1 MKKLNNN
8 SDKTQRETGCVKQPI
23 CVRSAMQKLSEE
35 HQNLVC
41 TLAKE
46 YLREGGYKQEELQ
59 KLISVC
65 AKALKKIIETN
76 HRDGNNKI
84 SEEFAKLHIIEAMDK
99 YYMKD
104 YNWSERLDHIAYMF
118 NVRTN
123 RKKYENFIVNA
134 IYTKVNNQELMPVT
148 QQCIKNEGKYYF
160 IDLYFPQIN
169 FGVEI
174 DEGHHLNEENKKKDQ
189 VREEDIKTAIECE
202 VMRISIFD
210 ERKKK
215 KTYHEICKDIDK
227 TVDRINFL
235 ISEKGSIKWISND
248 EEKNKVIENKQF
260 SITDNAYYN
269 SITEIYNICGGKL
282 DGSGDAESLGGCY
295 YRRNEKYHLWVPTL
309 TIEHNGNTAAAKTK
323 YMNFLSEDKET
334 ITEISQNGFKE
345 DEYLEKNL
353 RAVFLRVKD
362 VFGRKCIKFIGIF
375 EFKNYEE
382 GNNNKRFFKR
392 IAETVEI
399 SDLKPTSNT

>member
-8 SDKTQRETGCVKQPI
+8 SDKTQRKTGCVKQPV
-23 CVRSAMQKLSEE
+23 CETLQKLSEE
-35 HQNLVC
+35 YQNLVC
-41 TLAKE
+41 TLAEE
-46 YLREGGYKQEELQ
+46 YLLEIGGNEQEKQEKQ

-65 AKALKKIIETN
+65 AKALKQAIEAQSE
-76 HRDGNNKI
+76 GNNNF
-84 SEEFAKLHIIEAMDK
+84 SEEFAKQHIIKAMDK

-118 NVRTN
+118 NVRTK

-148 QQCIKNEGKYYF
+148 QQCVKNEGKYYF

-210 ERKKK
+210 DSKKK
-215 KTYHEICKDIDK
+215 KTYQEICKDIDN
-227 TVDRINFL
+227 TVDRINSL
-235 ISEKGSIKWISND
+235 ISKKGGISWISND
-248 EEKNKVIENKQF
+248 KEIKIVIEKGVF

-269 SITEIYNICGGKL
+269 TITQIVNICGGKL

-295 YRRNEKYHLWVPTL
+295 YRRNKEYHIWVPTL

-323 YMNFLSEDKET
+323 YMNFLSEDKLT
-334 ITEISQNGFKE
+334 ITEISKNGFKE
-345 DEYLEKNL
+345 DKYLEINK
-353 RAVFLRVKD
+353 RAVFLRLKD
-362 VFGRKCIKFIGIF
+362 VFGRMCIKFIGIF
-375 EFKNYEE
+375 KFDGYEDASMK
-382 GNNNKRFFKR
+382 KRFFTRTEEK
-392 IAETVEI
+392 VEI
-399 SDLKPTSNT
+399 SKLKP

>member
-1 MKKLNNN
+1 
-8 SDKTQRETGCVKQPI
+8 
-23 CVRSAMQKLSEE
+23 
-35 HQNLVC
+35 
-41 TLAKE
+41 
-46 YLREGGYKQEELQ
+46 
-59 KLISVC
+59 
-65 AKALKKIIETN
+65 
-76 HRDGNNKI
+76 
-84 SEEFAKLHIIEAMDK
+84 
-99 YYMKD
+99 MKD

-148 QQCIKNEGKYYF
+148 QQCVKNEGKYYF

-215 KTYHEICKDIDK
+215 KTYQEICKDIDK

-295 YRRNEKYHLWVPTL
+295 YRRNEEYHLWVPTL

-323 YMNFLSEDKET
+323 YMNFLSENKET

-345 DEYLEKNL
+345 DDYLEKNK

-375 EFKNYEE
+375 KFNNYEE
-382 GNNNKRFFKR
+382 GNNNKRFFIR
-392 IAETVEI
+392 IAETVKI
-399 SDLKPTSNT
+399 SDLRPTSNT

>member
-8 SDKTQRETGCVKQPI
+8 SDKTQRESGCVKQPI

-41 TLAKE
+41 TLAEE

-65 AKALKKIIETN
+65 AKALKKIIETS

-104 YNWSERLDHIAYMF
+104 YDWSERLDHIAYMF
-118 NVRTN
+118 NVRTK

-134 IYTKVNNQELMPVT
+134 IYTKVNNPNLMPVT
-148 QQCIKNEGKYYF
+148 QQCVKKEGKYYF

-202 VMRISIFD
+202 VMRISIFN

-215 KTYHEICKDIDK
+215 KTYQEICKDID
-227 TVDRINFL
+227 
-235 ISEKGSIKWISND
+235 SIVKQIQ
-248 EEKNKVIENKQF
+248 EEIEKNGPLEWVTNEQEKEAVKKRGYFDVN
-260 SITDNAYYN
+260 DNAYYN

-295 YRRNEKYHLWVPTL
+295 YRRNDNYHLWAPTL

-334 ITEISQNGFKE
+334 ITEISQKGFKE
-345 DEYLEKNL
+345 DEYLEKNK

-375 EFKNYEE
+375 KFNNYEE